1 MKYRIQERCQSDQ
14 SINFSLSFQCKAVSA
29 AFGDQLW
36 SKLHEIFAKIPN
48 YVLWNALNAL
58 KDRQLADINV
68 MSKVNINKLLQI
80 EENNL
85 TSSTSNGFKIAVSKM
100 YAEHISMM
108 ADLHLGKILKER
120 LLNDYVN
127 AYNTFLSDMRTKFAL
142 FNDTEID
149 DDLLAE
155 YMVQYC
161 SSCFIRAQIEFLER
175 QSEQNEKDIDA
186 RSVAMNDHPLILNS
200 LRCIYDDIEKLYCTM
215 REDMQA
221 LASVQ
226 NKIRHN
232 EGLLKYLIDC
242 ENEKHTQ
249 KLIGSGGSGVNQS
262 ISFSSSDDSNTTVL
276 SNCTLDSTIS
286 STMSTK

>member
-1 MKYRIQERCQSDQ
+1 MH
-14 SINFSLSFQCKAVSA
+14 A
-29 AFGDQLW
+29 
-36 SKLHEIFAKIPN
+36 IFAKIPN

-58 KDRQLADINV
+58 KDRQLAEINV

-80 EENNL
+80 EENN
-85 TSSTSNGFKIAVSKM
+85 STASTTNGFKNAVSKM
-100 YAEHISMM
+100 YAQHISMM
-108 ADLHLGKILKER
+108 ADVHLGKIEKER
-120 LLNDYVN
+120 LLNDYVT
-127 AYNTFLSDMRTKFAL
+127 AYNAFLSDMRTKFAL
-142 FNDTEID
+142 FNNTDID
-149 DDLLAE
+149 DELLAE
-155 YMVQYC
+155 YIVQYS
-161 SSCFIRAQIEFLER
+161 SSCFNRAEIEFLER
-175 QSEQNEKDIDA
+175 QIEQNEKDIEA
-186 RSVAMNDHPLILNS
+186 RSGAMNDHNIILNS

-215 REDMQA
+215 REDMRA

-249 KLIGSGGSGVNQS
+249 KLIGSGGGGINQS
-262 ISFSSSDDSNTTVL
+262 ISSCSSDDSNNTVL